1 MLFSASLAV
10 ENVSYW
16 IFFSDVPLKR
26 ICMSGFDDFFRHC
39 LIVIWQRVNL
49 ELISRSSTPNFFS
62 RVVKFQL
69 FRQQGCLTIC
79 GNSCDIINRD
89 YV

>member
-16 IFFSDVPLKR
+16 IFFSNVPLKR
-26 ICMSGFDDFFRHC
+26 LCMSGFGDFFRHC

-49 ELISRSSTPNFFS
+49 DLISRSSIPNFVFE
-62 RVVKFQL
+62 
-69 FRQQGCLTIC
+69 
-79 GNSCDIINRD
+79 SCNISTVPAAGMFNYLRK
-89 YV
+89 

>member
-26 ICMSGFDDFFRHC
+26 LCMSGFGDFFRHC
-39 LIVIWQRVNL
+39 LIVI
-49 ELISRSSTPNFFS
+49 
-62 RVVKFQL
+62 
-69 FRQQGCLTIC
+69 
-79 GNSCDIINRD
+79 
-89 YV
+89 